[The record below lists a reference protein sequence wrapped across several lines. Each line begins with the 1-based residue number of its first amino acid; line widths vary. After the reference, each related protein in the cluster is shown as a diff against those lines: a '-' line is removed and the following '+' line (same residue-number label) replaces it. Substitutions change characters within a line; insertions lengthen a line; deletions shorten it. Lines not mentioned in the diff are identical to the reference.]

1 MRIFYKNGFY
11 FEGVNTIPEGAKEIS
26 KEYYQSLLQDMSNGR
41 TIKSDAFGQ
50 PISVYPLEV
59 WKEKIIKEIENDFEK
74 AVKEPVQFSENGLY
88 YLPSYANDYMNLLPK
103 YFEDSVRLEI
113 WDASGEVDNVRKFNK
128 EELIRLI
135 RFLSEIY
142 EKEYQIKKKKKS
154 YINKL
159 QRIKEDLDFSIIL

>member
-11 FEGVNTIPEGAKEIS
+11 FEGINNIPDGAKEITQ
-26 KEYYQSLLQDMSNGR
+26 EYYNSLLEDMSKGR
-41 TIKSDAFGQ
+41 TIKANNFGH

-59 WKEKIIKEIENDFEK
+59 WKEEMYSKIENDFEK
-74 AVKEPVQFSENGLY
+74 VVKTQVQFPENGLY

-103 YFEDSVRLEI
+103 YFDESVRLEI
-113 WDASGEVDNVRKFNK
+113 WDASGEVENVRKFNK

-135 RFLSEIY
+135 KFLSEIY

-154 YINKL
+154 YVSKL
-159 QRIKEDLDFSIIL
+159 QRIKEDLDFSTIL